1 MPTLHFA
8 KAIQRH
14 VACQPRTV
22 EATTLA
28 DALAAVFDEIP
39 RLRGYVL
46 DDQGRVRQHIEIFVD
61 GQAVR
66 KPCDGSETEVGEK
79 TEIYV
84 MQALSG
90 G

>member
-22 EATTLA
+22 SAATLA
-28 DALAAVFDEIP
+28 DALSAVFNEVP
-39 RLRGYVL
+39 RLKGYVL
-46 DDQGRVRQHIEIFVD
+46 DDQGCVRQHIEIFVD

-66 KPCDGSETEVGEK
+66 KPCDGHETRVGDGS
-79 TEIYV
+79 EIYV

>member
-14 VACQPRTV
+14 VACRPQTV
-22 EATTLA
+22 SAATLA
-28 DALAAVFDEIP
+28 EALEAVFDDVP

-46 DDQGRVRQHIEIFVD
+46 DDQGCVRQHIEIYVD

-66 KPCDGSETEVGEK
+66 KPCDGRETPLGAGSEV
-79 TEIYV
+79 YV

>member
-14 VACQPRTV
+14 VACQPQTV
-22 EATTLA
+22 QAATLA
-28 DALAAVFDEIP
+28 DALAAVFDEVP

-46 DDQGRVRQHIEIFVD
+46 DDQGCVRQHIEIFVD

-66 KPCDGSETEVGEK
+66 KPCDGSETAVDEG